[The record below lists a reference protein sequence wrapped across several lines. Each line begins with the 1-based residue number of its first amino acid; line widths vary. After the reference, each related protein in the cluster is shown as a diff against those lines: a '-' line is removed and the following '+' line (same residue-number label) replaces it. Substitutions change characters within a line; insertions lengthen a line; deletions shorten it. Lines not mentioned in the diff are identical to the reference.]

1 MNPITTQQPV
11 SDVIVQNTL
20 QADTE
25 AIGAD
30 LTDVRRPAR
39 IGLIVMLL
47 GLGGFL
53 LWAALAP
60 LDEGVPTQGMVSI
73 DTKRRAIQHLRGGI
87 VDKVMV
93 REGQFV
99 KQGDL
104 LMVLDSQEAKA
115 RFESARQ
122 QLAAYKENIIAQT
135 AALEGLKAVE
145 RSRTEQLGLVNR
157 ELDGIRSLVK
167 DGYAPAVQQMQ
178 LERTRADIQ
187 SALSDNRANQQ
198 RVQQAVLE
206 IQHQIRAIEQQ
217 ITATRDDFERAE
229 IRSPADGQVV
239 GLQVQSVGSVIQ
251 PAQKVMDI
259 VPKQEVLVLETRV
272 APMFIDRINVNDP
285 VDVRFSS
292 FARSPQLV
300 VDGRVMSVSGDVLLD
315 QATQMP
321 YYLARVELTPEGL
334 KELGNRDLHP
344 GMPVE
349 VIIKTGERTMLN
361 YILHPLTKRVAAS
374 LKEE

>member
-334 KELGNRDLHP
+334 KELGSRDLHP

>member
-1 MNPITTQQPV
+1 MNQLPTQQPV
-11 SDVIVQNTL
+11 SDVIVQNAL

-25 AIGAD
+25 AIGED

-39 IGLIVMLL
+39 IGLWVMLI

-53 LWAALAP
+53 LWATLAP

-87 VDKVMV
+87 VDKVLV

-122 QLAAYKENIIAQT
+122 QLAAYRENIIAQT

-145 RSRTEQLGLVNR
+145 RSRLEQLGLVNK

-178 LERTRADIQ
+178 LERSRADIQ
-187 SALSDNRANQQ
+187 SALSDNKANQQ

-259 VPKQEVLVLETRV
+259 VPKQEALVLETRV
-272 APMFIDRINVNDP
+272 APMFIDRISVNDP

-321 YYLARVELTPEGL
+321 YYLARVELTPDGL
-334 KELGNRDLHP
+334 QALGGRDLHP

>member
-334 KELGNRDLHP
+334 KDLGSRDLHP

>member
-1 MNPITTQQPV
+1 MNQLTNQQAV
-11 SDVIVQNTL
+11 SDVVVQNTL
-20 QADTE
+20 EADTQ
-25 AIGAD
+25 AIGED

-39 IGLIVMLL
+39 IGLWVMLI

-87 VDKVMV
+87 VDKVLV

-122 QLAAYKENIIAQT
+122 QLAAYRENIIAQT
-135 AALEGLKAVE
+135 AALEGLRAVE
-145 RSRTEQLGLVNR
+145 KSRQEQLSLVNK

-178 LERTRADIQ
+178 LERSRADIQ

-229 IRSPADGQVV
+229 IRSPAEGQVV

-251 PAQKVMDI
+251 PAQKIMDI
-259 VPKQEVLVLETRV
+259 VPKQEALVLETRV
-272 APMFIDRINVNDP
+272 APMFIDRIGVNDP
-285 VDVRFSS
+285 VDVRFSA

-334 KELGNRDLHP
+334 KELGSRDLHP

-349 VIIKTGERTMLN
+349 VIIKTGERTMLD

>member
-1 MNPITTQQPV
+1 MNQLPTQQPV
-11 SDVIVQNTL
+11 SDVIVQNAL

-25 AIGAD
+25 AIGED

-39 IGLIVMLL
+39 IGLWVMLI

-53 LWAALAP
+53 LWATLAP

-87 VDKVMV
+87 VDKVLV

-122 QLAAYKENIIAQT
+122 QLAAYRENIIAQT

-145 RSRTEQLGLVNR
+145 RSRLEQLGLVNK

-178 LERTRADIQ
+178 LERSRADIQ
-187 SALSDNRANQQ
+187 SALSDNKANQQ
-198 RVQQAVLE
+198 RVQ
-206 IQHQIRAIEQQ
+206 
-217 ITATRDDFERAE
+217 
-229 IRSPADGQVV
+229 
-239 GLQVQSVGSVIQ
+239 
-251 PAQKVMDI
+251 
-259 VPKQEVLVLETRV
+259 
-272 APMFIDRINVNDP
+272 
-285 VDVRFSS
+285 
-292 FARSPQLV
+292 
-300 VDGRVMSVSGDVLLD
+300 
-315 QATQMP
+315 
-321 YYLARVELTPEGL
+321 
-334 KELGNRDLHP
+334 
-344 GMPVE
+344 
-349 VIIKTGERTMLN
+349 
-361 YILHPLTKRVAAS
+361 
-374 LKEE
+374 